1 MALREYD
8 FDKEPTVSIVKS
20 ILTDAIKMKAT
31 DVHFDPKPK
40 ELSIRFRIN
49 GDLVEYT
56 TAPDN
61 YKVNITTRVK
71 ILSNMNITESILPQT
86 GSINFDYNNKSHNMR
101 VSSLPVADGEK
112 IAIHLSNYANN
123 LKSISRMGFKEE
135 DVKKIKNLIKDEQGI
150 ILVTGTTTSGK
161 TTTLY
166 TLLKEMN
173 SKSKNIISIEDPI
186 KMKIEGINQV
196 QITPEK
202 GLTYKTVLRNVL
214 LQDPNIICI
223 NELIDD
229 ETARTALRASTTG
242 KLVLSTMHTK
252 NIYST
257 IDTLLNMD
265 IENYLLGANLNG
277 IISQRLV
284 KKLCP
289 HCKEKKSATEFEKTV
304 IKAIT
309 GEEISELNYPKGCE
323 ECQNGYSDQ
332 IPVIEII
339 NIDEEL
345 RSAISNNK
353 NRSLIRKLIY
363 TENDSILKDGFKKV
377 IEGETS
383 FNEII
388 RITDVKIDFSHDE
401 TNIKEYIL
409 GNGEKEFKSTEKI
422 KKELDEKQ
430 KSEKQPQE
438 IELTNE
444 TIENKIEE
452 NKEIDVKSDETS
464 PTRVENTKKEQTTE
478 ENENNTIVVK
488 SEIEE
493 VKEIKAE
500 IEKVIEEK
508 NENNKEEKIEPVYNL
523 NEDEEDEDDFNYGF
537 SYINNF

>member
-493 VKEIKAE
+493 VKEIKA
-500 IEKVIEEK
+500 
-508 NENNKEEKIEPVYNL
+508 
-523 NEDEEDEDDFNYGF
+523 
-537 SYINNF
+537 

>member
-20 ILTDAIKMKAT
+20 ILTDAIKMKAS
-31 DVHFDPKPK
+31 DIHFDPKPK
-40 ELSIRFRIN
+40 ELLIRFRIN
-49 GDLVEYT
+49 GELVEYT

-71 ILSNMNITESILPQT
+71 ILSNMNITDNILPQT
-86 GSINFDYNNKSHNMR
+86 GSISFELNNKSHNMR
-101 VSSLPVADGEK
+101 VSSLPVVDGEK

-123 LKSISRMGFKEE
+123 LKSISKMGFNEK
-135 DVKKIKNLIKDEQGI
+135 DVKKIKNLIKEEQGI

-161 TTTLY
+161 STTLY
-166 TLLKEMN
+166 TLLQEMN

-196 QITPEK
+196 QIAPEK
-202 GLTYKTVLRNVL
+202 GLTYKTILRNVL

-229 ETARTALRASTTG
+229 ETTRTALRASVTG
-242 KLVLSTMHTK
+242 RLVLSTMHTK
-252 NIYST
+252 NAYST

-265 IENYLLGANLNG
+265 IENYLLGSNLNG

-289 HCKEKKSATEFEKTV
+289 HCKEKKSASDFEKTV

-309 GEEISELNYPKGCE
+309 GEEISELHYPKGCE
-323 ECQNGYSDQ
+323 ECQNGYIDQ
-332 IPVIEII
+332 IPVIEVI
-339 NIDEEL
+339 NIDDEL

-353 NRSLIRKLIY
+353 NRKLIRKLLY

-388 RITDVKIDFSHDE
+388 RITDVKIDFSDE
-401 TNIKEYIL
+401 ESNIKEYIL
-409 GNGEKEFKSTEKI
+409 GNGQTEFKTKEEIEKDI
-422 KKELDEKQ
+422 DENTNEKQ
-430 KSEKQPQE
+430 NNVKENKNELNTSESQTSEKK
-438 IELTNE
+438 LDL
-444 TIENKIEE
+444 END
-452 NKEIDVKSDETS
+452 NK
-464 PTRVENTKKEQTTE
+464 
-478 ENENNTIVVK
+478 IVVK
-488 SEIEE
+488 TEIEE

-508 NENNKEEKIEPVYNL
+508 NENIKEEAKKETTL
-523 NEDEEDEDDFNYGF
+523 LDNEDDEDEDDFSYGT
-537 SYINNF
+537 SYINSF